1 MFADIFM
8 IDDHNARCMII
19 MLSEYDRQMKSEESK
34 EFATFIL
41 INLFNNIIYTE
52 YNILNR

>member
-8 IDDHNARCMII
+8 IDDHSARCMII
-19 MLSEYDRQMKSEESK
+19 MLSDDRQMKSEESK